1 MRSQRGLVAHDSQG
15 HTPIVGS
22 GVALGFVVDGGV
34 LTGELDGVET
44 GVVLW
49 DDIPA
54 VIQLE

>member
-1 MRSQRGLVAHDSQG
+1 
-15 HTPIVGS
+15 VGS
-22 GVALGFVVDGGV
+22 GVALGVVVDGGV